1 MTTSTT
7 RGGRTPGRVLKS
19 PLAVP
24 GGFPPSPAGGSGAL
38 APASGRAPLAD
49 REATIAEFQGHLRTV
64 NNRDGRPFEEKTS
77 LPTRTR
83 PRAWTGWMTAN
94 KVSGDFTVVDVAMLK
109 RYFRDYYLEHGQ
121 GGTHTLQRNLIQPF
135 STASAAQGTRSR
147 LRPGT

>member
-1 MTTSTT
+1 
-7 RGGRTPGRVLKS
+7 
-19 PLAVP
+19 
-24 GGFPPSPAGGSGAL
+24 
-38 APASGRAPLAD
+38 
-49 REATIAEFQGHLRTV
+49 
-64 NNRDGRPFEEKTS
+64 
-77 LPTRTR
+77 
-83 PRAWTGWMTAN
+83 MTAN